1 MSMRDIQLLYKIKA
15 IISPFHFALLW
26 VWRAGL
32 ASLGRVGT
40 INLRENK
47 NTALFRV
54 RNKSHLKNIIIPI
67 FDKYPL
73 ISNKQYDYLR
83 FKNCLLENIKHA
95 KDLPEY
101 IRPIKPALNSS
112 PVKIQQFSYFSAWL
126 IGFIEAEGC
135 FSLYKPTN
143 DNSTVASFDISQT
156 NSLVILQAIKQFL
169 SLTSKICKDETDC
182 YRIKVSSVR
191 QIENVIKFMQ
201 KASIKLMGYK
211 KLQYLLFLKGLRKI
225 PRYTKKF
232 NVPAK
237 Y

>member
-67 FDKYPL
+67 FAPAPSPAWGEGDKYPL

-95 KDLPEY
+95 KDMPEY
-101 IRPIKPALNSS
+101 IRPIKPDLISS
-112 PVKIQQFSYFSAWL
+112 PV
-126 IGFIEAEGC
+126 
-135 FSLYKPTN
+135 
-143 DNSTVASFDISQT
+143 
-156 NSLVILQAIKQFL
+156 
-169 SLTSKICKDETDC
+169 
-182 YRIKVSSVR
+182 
-191 QIENVIKFMQ
+191 
-201 KASIKLMGYK
+201 
-211 KLQYLLFLKGLRKI
+211 
-225 PRYTKKF
+225 
-232 NVPAK
+232 
-237 Y
+237 